1 MSTGSALRALSADS
15 DPLTALRASVE
26 SVVHGKSELV
36 LHVLTAVIARGHVLI
51 EDVPGVGKTTL
62 GQAVAR
68 ALGCSFAR
76 VQFTADLLP
85 SDLLGVSIY
94 DEGEGSFRFH
104 EGPIFAQ
111 VVLADE
117 INRTPPRT
125 QSSLLEAMNEGQV
138 SIDGRVHP
146 LPTPFFVLAT
156 QNPLEHHGTFPL
168 PESQIDRFL
177 MRLEVGYPDAE
188 SERQLL
194 REAAGERPQAPVVL
208 DPAGLL
214 ELQSKA
220 NAVTLHSDL
229 EDFVLALVRA
239 TREHP
244 ELMLGAS
251 PRASQALVRA
261 ARARA
266 LLLGRDHVTPDDI
279 VALIDPVLGHR
290 LVPAWSPEPGAARGH
305 ERVRQLLSALLAD
318 VRPPT

>member
-1 MSTGSALRALSADS
+1 VLTGS
-15 DPLTALRASVE
+15 DPSSSSGSTLTALRASVE
-26 SVVHGKSELV
+26 SVVHGKPELV
-36 LHVLTAVIARGHVLI
+36 LHVLTTVLARGHVLI

-68 ALGCSFAR
+68 ALGCSFSR

-94 DEGEGSFRFH
+94 DEGDKAFRFH
-104 EGPIFAQ
+104 PGPIFAQ

-138 SIDGRVHP
+138 SVDGTVHP

-177 MRLEVGYPDAE
+177 MRLEVGYPDEA

-194 REAAGERPQAPVVL
+194 REAAGRRPQADVVL

-214 ELQSKA
+214 RLQEQA
-220 NAVTLHSDL
+220 AAVTLHEDL
-229 EDFVLALVRA
+229 EDYVLALVRA
-239 TREHP
+239 TRDHP
-244 ELMLGAS
+244 DLQLGAS

-266 LLLGRDHVTPDDI
+266 LLLGRDHVVPDDV
-279 VALIDPVLGHR
+279 VALVEPVLAHR
-290 LVPAWSPEPGAARGH
+290 LVPAWSPEPGAARGL
-305 ERVRQLLSALLAD
+305 ERVRQLVAGLLAD